1 MSGLISKSQLTLIVA
16 DQLLPLLMMIIGNS
30 IVIIAIVKQ
39 SQNSLRLHAK
49 AAHCFVSAAK
59 LADVRRDILHRVT
72 PLNGIIVGSVG
83 AMTAAIVRILKLAG
97 QYEYT
102 GVFFGFFAICVTSS
116 RSKNVKTYTWTY
128 ISSSTSPRLFVEW
141 RFPFAH
147 WHFSKGATMI
157 LLYHH
162 INREQYGIGKIVA
175 TRVVTLLFAL
185 SVKKSFFLK
194 NINGRKQEKLPKRH
208 YFPAVWCIFCDFFAS
223 RRKIALSCFFARST
237 YQR

>member
-102 GVFFGFFAICVTSS
+102 GVFFGFFATYLRDILALEKCQNIHMDVHFIINVTAPLCRMAFSHCPLAFFKRRDNDIVVSS
-116 RSKNVKTYTWTY
+116 Y
-128 ISSSTSPRLFVEW
+128 
-141 RFPFAH
+141 
-147 WHFSKGATMI
+147 
-157 LLYHH
+157 
-162 INREQYGIGKIVA
+162 
-175 TRVVTLLFAL
+175 
-185 SVKKSFFLK
+185 
-194 NINGRKQEKLPKRH
+194 
-208 YFPAVWCIFCDFFAS
+208 
-223 RRKIALSCFFARST
+223 
-237 YQR
+237 

>member
-102 GVFFGFFAICVTSS
+102 GVFFVFLRFA
-116 RSKNVKTYTWTY
+116 
-128 ISSSTSPRLFVEW
+128 
-141 RFPFAH
+141 
-147 WHFSKGATMI
+147 
-157 LLYHH
+157 
-162 INREQYGIGKIVA
+162 
-175 TRVVTLLFAL
+175 
-185 SVKKSFFLK
+185 
-194 NINGRKQEKLPKRH
+194 
-208 YFPAVWCIFCDFFAS
+208 
-223 RRKIALSCFFARST
+223 
-237 YQR
+237 